1 MLTWWRAWLLV
12 AAFLV
17 MSAVLCLFG
26 EWSKLYDLV
35 DLAEVMAVIAFCFS
49 LIAVIVSVFSL

>member
-17 MSAVLCLFG
+17 MSVVLCLLG
-26 EWSKLYDLV
+26 EWSDFSELV
-35 DLAEVMAVIAFCFS
+35 DLAEVVAVIAFCFS
-49 LIAVIVSVFSL
+49 LIAVIISVFSL